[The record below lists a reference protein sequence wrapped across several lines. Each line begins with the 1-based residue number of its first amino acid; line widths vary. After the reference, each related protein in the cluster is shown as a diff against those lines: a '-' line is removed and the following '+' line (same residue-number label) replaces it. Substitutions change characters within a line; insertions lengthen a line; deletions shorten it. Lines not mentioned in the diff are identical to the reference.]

1 MKFFYEDRNG
11 RPFQINY
18 GERLAFDA
26 HLHDHI
32 EMVGMIRGKA
42 RAYVDSRAYE
52 IKAGD
57 VVIVFPNQ
65 IHRYEKIDEEF
76 YMIFI
81 FPPELIEDFTEIFR
95 TKIPESAVVPQMM
108 KDACIQYGMERIM
121 ELFGMQGLG
130 DSSKDRAAQFRAM
143 YRRQA
148 SLEILPF
155 QRTEIKGNFLII
167 LSRLFA
173 QMKLISFN
181 QAESQSIQMILN
193 YCTAHV
199 HEPLLL
205 EQVAKILHL
214 SKYYISHLFSEKL
227 HMTYGTYIHTLKIT
241 EAAKLLEKS
250 DYSVTEVAFASGFN
264 SMRTFNRV
272 FKKYTGVT
280 PQDYR
285 KTVR

>member
-1 MKFFYEDRNG
+1 
-11 RPFQINY
+11 
-18 GERLAFDA
+18 
-26 HLHDHI
+26 
-32 EMVGMIRGKA
+32 
-42 RAYVDSRAYE
+42 
-52 IKAGD
+52 
-57 VVIVFPNQ
+57 
-65 IHRYEKIDEEF
+65 
-76 YMIFI
+76 
-81 FPPELIEDFTEIFR
+81 
-95 TKIPESAVVPQMM
+95 
-108 KDACIQYGMERIM
+108 
-121 ELFGMQGLG
+121 
-130 DSSKDRAAQFRAM
+130 
-143 YRRQA
+143 
-148 SLEILPF
+148 
-155 QRTEIKGNFLII
+155 
-167 LSRLFA
+167 
-173 QMKLISFN
+173 
-181 QAESQSIQMILN
+181 MILN